1 MGYKLKIEGDKNMTN
16 KELFK
21 EISKMEQVMDVLLEN
36 SFAAFNNEQ
45 YLLLRYYFSQSNYEK
60 MLEIL
65 TKEDK

>member
-1 MGYKLKIEGDKNMTN
+1 MTN

-21 EISKMEQVMDVLLEN
+21 EIGKMEQVIDVLLEN
-36 SFAAFNNEQ
+36 SFAAFNKEQ

-65 TKEDK
+65 MKGDK

>member
-1 MGYKLKIEGDKNMTN
+1 MSN

-21 EISKMEQVMDVLLEN
+21 EIGKMEQVIDVLLEN
-36 SFAAFNNEQ
+36 SFGAFNNEK

-65 TKEDK
+65 EKEDK

>member
-1 MGYKLKIEGDKNMTN
+1 MTN

-21 EISKMEQVMDVLLEN
+21 EIGKMEQVIDSLLEN
-36 SFAAFNNEQ
+36 SFGAFNNEQ

-65 TKEDK
+65 MKEDK

>member
-1 MGYKLKIEGDKNMTN
+1 MTN

-21 EISKMEQVMDVLLEN
+21 EISKMEQVIDSLLEN
-36 SFAAFNNEQ
+36 SFGNFNNEQ

-65 TKEDK
+65 MKEDK

>member
-1 MGYKLKIEGDKNMTN
+1 MSN

-21 EISKMEQVMDVLLEN
+21 EIGKMEQVIDTLLEN
-36 SFAAFNNEQ
+36 SFGAFNNEQ

-65 TKEDK
+65 MKEDK

>member
-1 MGYKLKIEGDKNMTN
+1 MTN

-21 EISKMEQVMDVLLEN
+21 EIGKMEQVIDVLLEN
-36 SFAAFNNEQ
+36 SFGAFNNEQ

-65 TKEDK
+65 AKEDK

>member
-1 MGYKLKIEGDKNMTN
+1 MTN

-21 EISKMEQVMDVLLEN
+21 EIGKMEQVIEVLLEN
-36 SFAAFNNEQ
+36 SFGAFNNEQ

-65 TKEDK
+65 EKEIKDEKTSN